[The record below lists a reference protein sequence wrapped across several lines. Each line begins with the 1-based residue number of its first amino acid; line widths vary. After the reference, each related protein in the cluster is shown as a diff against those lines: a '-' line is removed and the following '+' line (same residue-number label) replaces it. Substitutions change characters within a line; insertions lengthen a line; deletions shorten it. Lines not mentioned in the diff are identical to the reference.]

1 MNGIF
6 VDTSGWANL
15 FIKSEPLYR
24 SAVGLILTC
33 QQQRGHIVT
42 SNYVLAELSALLM
55 SPLRVDRETRL
66 NLLHRIRTADWLE
79 VIHVDPPCETES
91 WEYLLSRRDKDF
103 SLVDCSSFV
112 IMQRLGLRNS
122 LTTDGHFEQAGF
134 TRLLR

>member
-15 FIKSEPLYR
+15 FLKSEPFYR
-24 SAVGLILTC
+24 LAVALTLAC
-33 QQQRGHIVT
+33 QQRRGHIVT

-55 SPLRVDRETRL
+55 SPLRVDRENRL
-66 NLLHRIRTADWLE
+66 NLLHRIRTTDWLE
-79 VIHVDPPCETES
+79 VVHVDPSRETES

-112 IMQRLGLRNS
+112 IMQRLGLRES

-134 TRLLR
+134 IRLLK